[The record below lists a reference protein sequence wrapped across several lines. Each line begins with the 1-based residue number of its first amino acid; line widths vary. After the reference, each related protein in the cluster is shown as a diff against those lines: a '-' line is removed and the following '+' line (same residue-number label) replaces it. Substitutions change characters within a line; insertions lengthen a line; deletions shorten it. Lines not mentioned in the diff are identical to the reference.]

1 MGFGNNVHWK
11 DITFHKLDWLEWIT
25 IGLGIWFFIYP
36 IPYKPLFVV
45 LMIIPIVGLLLN
57 GMRGRPSIASL
68 VEITHEDGK
77 NKYDVAD
84 FIDFAAIAILVRVL
98 KDFEFESFYS
108 LILPGTIGFVLVL
121 IVLIATHRLT
131 VHTNKNKFWIYG
143 SLFLNVFLYSYAGTY
158 GINCV
163 FDDSA
168 PKVYDVQV
176 IDKHIS
182 KGRRHTTYYLEVT
195 PWGHHHDPENVSVSR
210 SQYDETQIG
219 ETLKLDLKEGLFDIP
234 WYFIERKSY

>member
-1 MGFGNNVHWK
+1 MGFGSNIHWK

-25 IGLGIWFFIYP
+25 MGLGIWFFIYP
-36 IPYKPLFVV
+36 VPYKPLFVV
-45 LMIIPIVGLLLN
+45 LMVIPILGMVLN
-57 GMRGRPSIASL
+57 GLKGRPSIASL
-68 VEITHEDGK
+68 VEITQKDGED
-77 NKYDVAD
+77 KYDVAD

-121 IVLIATHRLT
+121 IILMATHRLA
-131 VHTNKNKFWIYG
+131 VHTTKNKFWIYG

-163 FDDSA
+163 FDESA

-176 IDKHIS
+176 IDKRIS
-182 KGRRHTTYYLEVT
+182 KGRRHTAYYLKVT

-219 ETLKLDLKEGLFDIP
+219 ETVKLDLKEGLFDIP
-234 WYFIERKSY
+234 WYFIERKGY